1 MAGASA
7 IQEMNPT
14 KNDNAAILRGDGST
28 TLNDVARAAGVSPA
42 TVSRCLNDPYA
53 VRPAKREKVFKVIDE
68 LGYLPH
74 GAARAL
80 ASRRSRMI
88 GALFPS
94 LDNTLFGGM
103 METLQGEVAA
113 AGYTL
118 VVASSA
124 YDPAQE
130 LKDVRNL
137 ILSGVDALTLVG
149 ASRDPAVYDLIR
161 RKKIPYILNWISE
174 AEGGHTCVGFDNAEA
189 AASVAR
195 YLLDLGHRRFA
206 LISGFFANND
216 RASARRRG
224 IESTLRER
232 GVALPPERV
241 LERPFGVDEGR
252 EAFRLL
258 MSMPEPPS
266 AVICGGEPFAY
277 GAIFESHEIGI
288 RIPDDVSVTGFDDMW
303 PASQI
308 TPSLT
313 TVQTPRRQ
321 IGIDVA
327 RHLLAKLSRQPIA
340 DPKPL
345 DTKLVVRNSTGQARR
360 A

>member
-1 MAGASA
+1 MNDEKKEIVIIDRGHGSA
-7 IQEMNPT
+7 
-14 KNDNAAILRGDGST
+14 
-28 TLNDVARAAGVSPA
+28 TLNDVAQAAGVSPA
-42 TVSRCLNDPYA
+42 TVSRCLNAPDV
-53 VRPAKREKVFKVIDE
+53 VRPAKRKRVFKAIEE
-68 LGYLPH
+68 LSYVPH

-80 ASRRSRMI
+80 ASRRTRMI
-88 GALFPS
+88 GAIFPS

-103 METLQGEVAA
+103 MEALQGEVAA

-137 ILSGVDALTLVG
+137 ISSGIDALTLVG
-149 ASRDPAVYDLIR
+149 ASRELAVYEMIR
-161 RKKIPYILNWISE
+161 RKRIPYVLNWISK
-174 AEGGHTCVGFDNAEA
+174 AEGGHPCAGFDNLEA
-189 AASVAR
+189 AARLTR

-206 LISGFFANND
+206 MISGHFINND
-216 RASARRRG
+216 RAMARFRG
-224 IESTLRER
+224 VESTLRER
-232 GVALPPERV
+232 GLDLPPERV
-241 LERPFGVDEGR
+241 LERRFGVDEGR

-266 AVICGGEPFAY
+266 AVICGADPFAY
-277 GAIFESHEIGI
+277 GAIFESLDLGV
-288 RIPDDVSVTGFDDMW
+288 RIPGDVSVTGFDDMW

-313 TVQTPRRQ
+313 SVQTPRRE
-321 IGIDVA
+321 IGITVA
-327 RHLLAKLSRQPIA
+327 KYLLAKLSGQLIA
-340 DPKPL
+340 DPRPIE
-345 DTKLVVRNSTGQARR
+345 TRLVVRDSTGPAKH